1 MTRRGIHDRPIHPK
15 SFLTTSLNSEVI
27 PIRFSTGSMP
37 LSTGRGSKGCSLSI
51 RGRLPVLTDDLPILL
66 SLCSRSYCCNGG
78 MALSN
83 PGLEEAVTDR
93 ISFIRFSGSSLSS
106 TLPDHS
112 TLCRFRNSLLAQNLF
127 ERLFEE
133 INRQREERGI
143 LVRESNGAIL
153 DATIVESSRRPRT
166 VTEEL
171 SLPVIS
177 YSDDPDAT

>member
-15 SFLTTSLNSEVI
+15 SFLTTSLISEVM
-27 PIRFSTGSMP
+27 PICFSTGSMP

-127 ERLFEE
+127 ERLGTV
-133 INRQREERGI
+133 N
-143 LVRESNGAIL
+143 L
-153 DATIVESSRRPRT
+153 IV
-166 VTEEL
+166 
-171 SLPVIS
+171 
-177 YSDDPDAT
+177 

>member
-1 MTRRGIHDRPIHPK
+1 M
-15 SFLTTSLNSEVI
+15 
-27 PIRFSTGSMP
+27 
-37 LSTGRGSKGCSLSI
+37 
-51 RGRLPVLTDDLPILL
+51 LTDDLPILL